1 MHALSVRGAASLVLT
16 FAEEDPSGA
25 HWTPQQAGGHLMNEM
40 IGRRLG
46 HLLSIIATLLVWG
59 CGSKHMFI
67 ESPTLDDA
75 NSGHVTIYR
84 PDTYFQKY
92 RPDEPHIYIG
102 DRKIETLGVGE
113 RISVRLPPGEHRIS
127 VRDSLLGIP
136 DIHGRNGWI
145 ERGIGRGVLRQI
157 RLRPVG
163 VRHDAG
169 WCRLSCRAVVHQR
182 RLAAGGAER
191 GPIGR
196 CHPARRTGPVDPHR
210 RVGGGSPAS
219 MQAPGSRSPEP
230 IRVRSLPGDDCFR
243 HAKARVDRHRG
254 CAAEHGTARTAR
266 VRGP

>member
-136 DIHGRNGWI
+136 TYTAGTVGLNVESGGEYFVRYVYDLSEFATMPG
-145 ERGIGRGVLRQI
+145 GVAY
-157 RLRPVG
+157 PVG
-163 VRHDAG
+163 Q
-169 WCRLSCRAVVHQR
+169 SSISVVSPQV
-182 RLAAGGAER
+182 
-191 GPIGR
+191 
-196 CHPARRTGPVDPHR
+196 ARSEG
-210 RVGGGSPAS
+210 
-219 MQAPGSRSPEP
+219 
-230 IRVRSLPGDDCFR
+230 L
-243 HAKARVDRHRG
+243 
-254 CAAEHGTARTAR
+254 
-266 VRGP
+266 